1 MIWRLFIGIAEKVF
15 IKLYNKSKGCCVMNE
30 NKILNELLSS
40 IAREE
45 NIDKLRLYTQTLAIL
60 LYRAES
66 QIKDLKEK

>member
-1 MIWRLFIGIAEKVF
+1 
-15 IKLYNKSKGCCVMNE
+15 MNE